1 MPVTGKLAWRMESLN
16 TLQKW
21 IFINNKYDN
30 QKTNI
35 MKNNY
40 YISAR
45 SNEQVQGINV
55 NLSSEFEKGSVP
67 STVSFNANGSIEMKS
82 ESIYASA
89 NGSYN
94 IENKLFNNLS
104 SSSLPS
110 GFVSELENKITEFFN
125 QIKIDQSL

>member
-1 MPVTGKLAWRMESLN
+1 MESLN

>member
-1 MPVTGKLAWRMESLN
+1 
-16 TLQKW
+16 
-21 IFINNKYDN
+21 
-30 QKTNI
+30 

-40 YISAR
+40 FISAR

-82 ESIYASA
+82 ESIYVSV

-94 IENKLFNNLS
+94 IENKLFNNLN
-104 SSSLPS
+104 SSSLPA
-110 GFVSELENKITEFFN
+110 GFVSELETKITEFFN
-125 QIKIDQSL
+125 QIKIDQEL

>member
-1 MPVTGKLAWRMESLN
+1 
-16 TLQKW
+16 
-21 IFINNKYDN
+21 
-30 QKTNI
+30 

-55 NLSSEFEKGSVP
+55 NLSAEFERGNLP
-67 STVSFNANGSIEMKS
+67 SAVSFNASGSVEMKG
-82 ESIYASA
+82 EPVHVNV

-94 IENKLFNNLS
+94 VEKELFNNLN

-110 GFVSELENKITEFFN
+110 GFVENLETRITEFFN
-125 QIKIDQSL
+125 QIKTDQEL

>member
-1 MPVTGKLAWRMESLN
+1 MESLN

-55 NLSSEFEKGSVP
+55 NLSSEFEKGSLP

-82 ESIYASA
+82 EPVHVSA

-94 IENKLFNNLS
+94 IDKKLFNNLN

-110 GFVSELENKITEFFN
+110 GFVEELENKITEFFN

>member
-1 MPVTGKLAWRMESLN
+1 MESLN

-55 NLSSEFEKGSVP
+55 NLSSEFEKGSLP

-82 ESIYASA
+82 EPVYVSA

-94 IENKLFNNLS
+94 IDKKLFNNLN

-110 GFVSELENKITEFFN
+110 GFVEELENKITEFFN